1 MWSCQVLSAVSLNE
15 AAGAVG
21 QTQIDGKTFLAVLRA
36 RKSEMCACV
45 NVVKPTLGDFS
56 YAV

>member
-1 MWSCQVLSAVSLNE
+1 LNE

-45 NVVKPTLGDFS
+45 NVVKPTLGRFLVCGMTHK
-56 YAV
+56 YTR